1 MAARAEIIAIL
12 HFAAQNLSF
21 SSSQNFTTLYQQQ
34 FPDSVIARN
43 VKIGPSKM
51 SYMVSYGLGPY
62 FRQMI
67 IKDIVEGNSYFT
79 LHFDE
84 TISAQTKKHVDLL
97 VRYWSEREHVVKVKY
112 ITLIMFG
119 HAKADTVVDD
129 MLQTLEELALSLRL
143 MLSLG
148 MDGPN
153 VNKSVLNKL
162 NKIKTQKGFKEL
174 ISCPT
179 SCLIHVCHNSFR
191 KGLSKNGINAENAD
205 LFEMEE
211 SLCLEELV
219 LWCHVQS
226 QWLSLV
232 PALEPLVEIKDA
244 LKKLVIDELPK
255 QDKNIRDSDKYLDIK
270 RGLESKEIAVEI
282 EFLIAVKPLFDE
294 FMTKFQKEEPMIH
307 LLYPGC
313 EKLLKTVKWPD
324 Y

>member
-1 MAARAEIIAIL
+1 MYSLSEGYKYCIHGIWCLEPTCRKAEAQRICRSLVKIKDRGKIKTDVHVKEAKQTEEKSTQKVIQEFFMKKSDKASHNLDLLQDTEAKPGQTVATGQQAVWSIKQMAARAEIIATL

-21 SSSQNFTTLYQQQ
+21 SSSQNLSTLYQQQ

-51 SYMVSYGLGPY
+51 SYIVSYGLGPY

-84 TISAQTKKHVDLL
+84 TISAQTKKHMDFL

-112 ITLIMFG
+112 ITSIMFG

-129 MLQTLEELALSLRL
+129 MLQTLEELALPLRL

-162 NKIKTQKGFKEL
+162 NKIKTQKGFR
-174 ISCPT
+174 
-179 SCLIHVCHNSFR
+179 V
-191 KGLSKNGINAENAD
+191 D
-205 LFEMEE
+205 
-211 SLCLEELV
+211 
-219 LWCHVQS
+219 
-226 QWLSLV
+226 
-232 PALEPLVEIKDA
+232 
-244 LKKLVIDELPK
+244 
-255 QDKNIRDSDKYLDIK
+255 
-270 RGLESKEIAVEI
+270 
-282 EFLIAVKPLFDE
+282 
-294 FMTKFQKEEPMIH
+294 
-307 LLYPGC
+307 
-313 EKLLKTVKWPD
+313 
-324 Y
+324 